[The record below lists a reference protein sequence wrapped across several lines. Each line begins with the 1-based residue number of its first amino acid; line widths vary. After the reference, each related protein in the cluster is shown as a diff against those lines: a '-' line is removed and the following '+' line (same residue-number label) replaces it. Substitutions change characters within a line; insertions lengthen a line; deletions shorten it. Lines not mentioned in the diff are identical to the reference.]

1 MKSTYIGM
9 FIYVFY
15 IFKENTCSG
24 ISNNF
29 KYAKNCLNNKFHES
43 LPMKSGNKIQQIII
57 NKAQNKQR
65 KRKRS

>member
-1 MKSTYIGM
+1 MY
-9 FIYVFY
+9 FIYSKKTHAQAY
-15 IFKENTCSG
+15 QI
-24 ISNNF
+24 IL